1 MDKIGQGNCGWSCSF
16 CLSQDTCLWV
26 SLDDCGMRSINLAF
40 GLTMELKIG
49 LCKVIVRIMGTRQ
62 HKTPFK
68 LDGKQSEQPQRACK
82 YNVYNTELGT

>member
-1 MDKIGQGNCGWSCSF
+1 MDKIGQGSCGWSSSF

-49 LCKVIVRIMGTRQ
+49 LCKVIVRICGDKAAQNPFQIRW
-62 HKTPFK
+62 KTIRTT
-68 LDGKQSEQPQRACK
+68 SACS
-82 YNVYNTELGT
+82 